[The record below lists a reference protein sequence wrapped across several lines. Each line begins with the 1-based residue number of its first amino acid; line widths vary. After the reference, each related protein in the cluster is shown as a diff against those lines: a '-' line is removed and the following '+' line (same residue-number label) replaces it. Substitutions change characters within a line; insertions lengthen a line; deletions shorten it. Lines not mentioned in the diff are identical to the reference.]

1 VGGATAVIRGYD
13 ADLLRRGDDISAAA
27 ADHWDMTRFSIDRT
41 FEAIARAI
49 VRFRWLVLVAWLLVA
64 IGVSGAFPSLSS
76 EVNND
81 NSAFLPASAPSTKAA
96 NLAAPL
102 LGGAGKTGEILVVA
116 SRSGTLSAQDL
127 AALSR
132 ESSAARNVSGV
143 LAVQGPV
150 LSSDGAAAQLR
161 VRVATAHDDISTE
174 KQITSSL
181 QGTFAS
187 ASAPPGLQFHLAGQ
201 IATNVANQ
209 ASSNRSGNQIQ
220 MFSILF
226 IVVLLLVVF
235 RAPLAAI
242 ITLLPSGIALLISMR
257 VIGELGA
264 HGVKISSITQVLL
277 IVLLLGAGTDYGLF
291 LVFRVREE
299 LRNGHDGKEAVVRA
313 LVRVG
318 ESISASACT
327 VILALLTL
335 VLASFG
341 LYHDL
346 GIPLAVGMAV
356 MLALGLTLLP
366 ALLAIFGRAVFWPVK
381 IESGAQRDGV
391 WARVASRLVRRP
403 ALTLGLGVLM
413 FLALAAAALGYSSSG
428 FGGAT
433 SAPAGSDAAAGNA
446 ALDAHFPQTSSNPAN
461 LIFAYSQPAWQNP
474 AQLVAAEAALRSSG
488 RFTALSGPLDPNGT
502 VLSPARYA
510 QLHAK
515 LGPPG
520 RLPLREP
527 ASVAVPPA
535 VYDAYRATSQFVSA
549 NGRIVQFEAS
559 LVAGSQ
565 TTTQAL
571 NATPAIRAAVSAA
584 AARSGAVQSG
594 VAGEAAAL
602 YDISTTANH
611 DLRLIVPIAVLA
623 IGLLLALVLRSLVAP
638 LYLIVSV
645 VLSYLAALGVATIAF
660 IDLGGDGGISFIL
673 PFLMFVFLFALGED
687 YNILVM
693 TRIREE
699 ARTLPLREAVVR
711 AVGRTGST
719 VTSAGLILGGTFIV
733 LTVASSGAEASQMRA
748 IGLGL
753 AAGILMDTFLVRT
766 LLVPA
771 TVVLLG
777 RWNWWPTQPAA
788 MGRAGART
796 PSGQAEARPVRPGDP
811 SEVRS

>member
-1 VGGATAVIRGYD
+1 MSPAGGTT
-13 ADLLRRGDDISAAA
+13 RRFSLPTIYA
-27 ADHWDMTRFSIDRT
+27 MTRFSIDRT
-41 FEAIARAI
+41 FEVLARTI
-49 VRFRWLVLVAWLLVA
+49 VRFRWLVLVAWLLAA
-64 IGVSGAFPSLSS
+64 IVVSGAFPSLSS
-76 EVNND
+76 QVNND
-81 NSAFLPASAPSTKAA
+81 NSAFLPSSALSTQAA

-102 LGGAGKTGEILVVA
+102 LGGAGKTGQILIVA
-116 SRSGTLSAQDL
+116 SRNGGLTTQDL
-127 AALSR
+127 GAISR
-132 ESSAARNVSGV
+132 EASAARSVRDV
-143 LAVQGPV
+143 LVVQGPDV
-150 LSSDGAAAQLR
+150 SSDGAAAQLR
-161 VRVATAHDDISTE
+161 VRVAAARNDLTTQKAI
-174 KQITSSL
+174 IAGL
-181 QGTFAS
+181 QGTFARS
-187 ASAPPGLQFHLAGQ
+187 AAPAGLQFHVAGQ

-209 ASSNRSGNQIQ
+209 ASSNRSGKQIQ
-220 MFSILF
+220 MFSILL

-235 RAPLAAI
+235 RAPLAAV
-242 ITLLPSGIALLISMR
+242 ITLLPSGLALLISMR

-264 HGVKISSITQVLL
+264 HGLKISSFTQVLL

-299 LRNGHDGKEAVVRA
+299 LRDGHGGQEAVVRA

-318 ESISASACT
+318 ESISASAGT

-346 GIPLAVGMAV
+346 GVPLAVGMAV

-366 ALLAIFGRAVFWPVK
+366 ALLAIFGRAVFWPVR
-381 IESGAQRDGV
+381 IEPGPQRDGL
-391 WARVASRLVRRP
+391 WARVAARLVRRP
-403 ALTLGLGVLM
+403 ALTLGLGVVLV
-413 FLALAAAALGYSSSG
+413 LALAAAALGYSSSG

-433 SAPAGSDAAAGNA
+433 SAPTGSDAAAGNA
-446 ALDAHFPQTSSNPAN
+446 ALAAHFPQTSSNPAN
-461 LIFAYSQPAWQNP
+461 LVFSYSQPAWQDP
-474 AQLVAAEAALRSSG
+474 AQLVRAEAALRSSG

-502 VLSPARYA
+502 ALSPARYA
-510 QLHAK
+510 RLHAE

-527 ASVAVPPA
+527 ASLGVPA
-535 VYDAYRATSQFVSA
+535 GEYDAYRATSEFVSPD
-549 NGRIVQFEAS
+549 GRIVQFEAA
-559 LVAGSQ
+559 LAAGSQ
-565 TTTQAL
+565 QSTQAM
-571 NATPAIRAAVSAA
+571 NATPEIRAAVAQA
-584 AARSGAVQSG
+584 GARSGAVQSG

-602 YDISTTANH
+602 YDISSTANH
-611 DLRLIVPIAVLA
+611 DLGVIVPIAVLA

-645 VLSYLAALGVATIAF
+645 MLSYLAALGVATIAF
-660 IDLGGDGGISFIL
+660 IDLGGDSGISFIL

-699 ARTLPLREAVVR
+699 ARGLPLREAVIK
-711 AVGRTGST
+711 AIGRTGST

-733 LTVASSGAEASQMRA
+733 LAAASSGAEASQMQA

-771 TVVLLG
+771 TVILLG
-777 RWNWWPTQPAA
+777 RLNWWPGQPSAL
-788 MGRAGART
+788 GRAVPPHPARSEVRPARAAD
-796 PSGQAEARPVRPGDP
+796 PSEARP
-811 SEVRS
+811 